1 MDLRKAMEIVVRD
14 LLQNNQGGIPED
26 DLKNIDVDKIVKHLT
41 NSDVFL
47 IQFTDMGESLITE
60 YFDDYGDELGIW

>member
-1 MDLRKAMEIVVRD
+1 MDLRKAMETVVKD
-14 LLQNNQGGIPED
+14 LLMNNQGGIPED

-41 NSDVFL
+41 DSDIFL
-47 IQFTDMGESLITE
+47 IQFTDMGESLIAE